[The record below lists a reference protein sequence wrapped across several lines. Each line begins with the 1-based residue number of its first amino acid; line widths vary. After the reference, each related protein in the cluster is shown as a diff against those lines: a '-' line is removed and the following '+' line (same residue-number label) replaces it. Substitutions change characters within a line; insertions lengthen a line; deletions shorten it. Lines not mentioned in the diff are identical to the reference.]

1 MSRIRSNAP
10 RPKSASAVYRKAW
23 PLVLLSAS
31 SLLAACGG
39 HARQTTPHIP
49 KTDAAQLI
57 ALAQT
62 VAKDSGGDGCATRTQ
77 IDALGAKAHE
87 LVAAGRVPLRLR
99 APLLD
104 GITALAADAPT
115 CTPPPAPVNQPRPG
129 KHGKPPK
136 EHHGHGHGHD
146 GGD

>member
-1 MSRIRSNAP
+1 
-10 RPKSASAVYRKAW
+10 
-23 PLVLLSAS
+23 LLSAS

-39 HARQTTPHIP
+39 HARQTTPHLA

-62 VAKDSGGDGCATRTQ
+62 VAKDAGADGCTARSQ
-77 IDALGAKAHE
+77 IDALGTKARE

-104 GITALAADAPT
+104 GVNALAADAPA
-115 CTPPPAPVNQPRPG
+115 CTPPPAPIKPVKPD
-129 KHGKPPK
+129 KHDKPPK
-136 EHHGHGHGHD
+136 EHHDHGHHGRGND